1 MHATR
6 PTANCQPQ
14 RVQYT
19 PTESSIV
26 HTVPSLVKPSSSGF
40 QPARIKTQSVL
51 SLNSANASRELSA
64 PAQRFQPLCVGS
76 AFFAL
81 AVLTAGGA
89 PLSSFVRNSRN
100 TFVMWVVCFDS
111 GGNSGKA
118 LRQLA
123 IASASSPRALACSA
137 AFANASSSRRWTSAL
152 QFGQSSSAGATT
164 TPQFAHG
171 APTFAGTCELPVSIG
186 CMAIECDR
194 RSRRCVHREWS
205 EHHDRH
211 GARELPRFI
220 QTDAD
225 DEQADDVLGALQER
239 RSQRNAQ
246 QEHPSPDEAA
256 QRGWGRWGAIP
267 RMPRGNGLQQI
278 GQTSQCDR
286 CVGER
291 DRQHLVTLSAQA
303 AGGFAHG
310 LADYVAHADG
320 HEADLYVEQL
330 FDRDPSDAT
339 DQRRSAPVSDSTQEA
354 RA

>member
-14 RVQYT
+14 SVQYT

-26 HTVPSLVKPSSSGF
+26 HTVPSLVKPSRSGF
-40 QPARIKTQSVL
+40 QPARISTHSVL

-64 PAQRFQPLCVGS
+64 PAQRFQPVCVGS
-76 AFFAL
+76 ACSALGVL
-81 AVLTAGGA
+81 AVCGGGV
-89 PLSSFVRNSRN
+89 PLSSLLRNSRI
-100 TFVMWVVCFDS
+100 TLVMCVACFDS
-111 GGNSGKA
+111 GGNSSKA

-152 QFGQSSSAGATT
+152 QLGQSSSAGATT

-186 CMAIECDR
+186 CMAIECER
-194 RSRRCVHREWS
+194 RSRRCVHREWP

-220 QTDAD
+220 QADAD

-239 RSQRNAQ
+239 RS
-246 QEHPSPDEAA
+246 
-256 QRGWGRWGAIP
+256 
-267 RMPRGNGLQQI
+267 
-278 GQTSQCDR
+278 
-286 CVGER
+286 
-291 DRQHLVTLSAQA
+291 
-303 AGGFAHG
+303 
-310 LADYVAHADG
+310 
-320 HEADLYVEQL
+320 
-330 FDRDPSDAT
+330 
-339 DQRRSAPVSDSTQEA
+339 
-354 RA
+354 